1 MTMYYVLFIEHS
13 AGAILIPGQ
22 DLVSRQTMAKRSKF
36 CHIGFQGKHKK
47 NKILRHKMKKLIKN
61 ETVKTQNILLMLEQQ
76 CRWLPG
82 SRSAGV

>member
-1 MTMYYVLFIEHS
+1 MSPTHTHTDRPTIRDASHL
-13 AGAILIPGQ
+13 
-22 DLVSRQTMAKRSKF
+22 KRSEF

-47 NKILRHKMKKLIKN
+47 NKILRHKMQKQMKN